1 MARSNHTDQRFRDE
15 TNLIRL
21 VEHLQRAHDDAS
33 AVGSAEALEED
44 YMRFNSVAMDVVQ
57 AQESA
62 RRLSDEFHETVP
74 QLPWNELRALRNIIV
89 HEYDGID
96 AFALYE
102 SATTD
107 AKHSSPS
114 CALTSPPSRIDRQPL
129 MRRTKYNKFE

>member
-1 MARSNHTDQRFRDE
+1 MMTRKHIDQRFRDE

-33 AVGSAEALEED
+33 AAGSAEKLEAD
-44 YMRFNSVAMDVVQ
+44 YMRFNSVAMDMVQ

-62 RRLSDEFHETVP
+62 RRLSDGFRETAP
-74 QLPWNELRALRNIIV
+74 QLPWNELRALRNVIV

-102 SATTD
+102 SATSD
-107 AKHSSPS
+107 AETLLAKLRPYVDS
-114 CALTSPPSRIDRQPL
+114 IED
-129 MRRTKYNKFE
+129 

>member
-1 MARSNHTDQRFRDE
+1 MARRNHTDQCFRDE

-44 YMRFNSVAMDVVQ
+44 YMRFNSVAMDMVQ

-62 RRLSDEFHETVP
+62 RRLSDEFREKVP
-74 QLPWNELRALRNIIV
+74 QLPWNELRALRNVIV
-89 HEYDGID
+89 HEYDGVD

-102 SATTD
+102 SAAID
-107 AKHSSPS
+107 AE
-114 CALTSPPSRIDRQPL
+114 ALLAKLRPYIATIED
-129 MRRTKYNKFE
+129 

>member
-44 YMRFNSVAMDVVQ
+44 
-57 AQESA
+57 
-62 RRLSDEFHETVP
+62 ETVP
-74 QLPWNELRALRNIIV
+74 QLPWNELRALRNVIV

-107 AKHSSPS
+107 AE
-114 CALTSPPSRIDRQPL
+114 ALL
-129 MRRTKYNKFE
+129 TKLRPYIATIED

>member
-1 MARSNHTDQRFRDE
+1 MMTRKHIDQRFRDE

-33 AVGSAEALEED
+33 AAGSAEKLEAD
-44 YMRFNSVAMDVVQ
+44 YMRFNSVAMDMVQ

-62 RRLSDEFHETVP
+62 RRLSDGFRETAP
-74 QLPWNELRALRNIIV
+74 QLPWNELRALRSIIV

-102 SATTD
+102 SATSD
-107 AKHSSPS
+107 AETLLAKLRPYVDS
-114 CALTSPPSRIDRQPL
+114 IED
-129 MRRTKYNKFE
+129 

>member
-44 YMRFNSVAMDVVQ
+44 YMRFNSVAMDMVQ

-62 RRLSDEFHETVP
+62 RRLSDGFRETAP
-74 QLPWNELRALRNIIV
+74 RLPWNELRALRNVIV

-102 SATTD
+102 SATSD
-107 AKHSSPS
+107 AETLLAKLHPYVDS
-114 CALTSPPSRIDRQPL
+114 IED
-129 MRRTKYNKFE
+129 

>member
-1 MARSNHTDQRFRDE
+1 MTHRHTDQRFRDE

-33 AVGSAEALEED
+33 IAGSAEVLEAD
-44 YMRFNSVAMDVVQ
+44 YMRFNSVAMDMVQ

-62 RRLSDEFHETVP
+62 RRLSDEFRETAP
-74 QLPWNELRALRNIIV
+74 QLPWNELRALRNVIV

-96 AFALYE
+96 TFALYE

-107 AKHSSPS
+107 AE
-114 CALTSPPSRIDRQPL
+114 ALLSKLLPYVDSIED
-129 MRRTKYNKFE
+129 

>member
-74 QLPWNELRALRNIIV
+74 QLPWN
-89 HEYDGID
+89 
-96 AFALYE
+96 
-102 SATTD
+102 
-107 AKHSSPS
+107 
-114 CALTSPPSRIDRQPL
+114 
-129 MRRTKYNKFE
+129 

>member
-1 MARSNHTDQRFRDE
+1 MRTRKHIDQRFRDE

-33 AVGSAEALEED
+33 AAGSAEKLEAD
-44 YMRFNSVAMDVVQ
+44 YMRFNSVAMDMVQ

-62 RRLSDEFHETVP
+62 RRLSDGFRETAP

-102 SATTD
+102 SATSD
-107 AKHSSPS
+107 AETLLAKLRPYVDS
-114 CALTSPPSRIDRQPL
+114 IED
-129 MRRTKYNKFE
+129 

>member
-1 MARSNHTDQRFRDE
+1 MMTRRHTDQRFRDE

-33 AVGSAEALEED
+33 AAGSAEKLESD
-44 YMRFNSVAMDVVQ
+44 YMRFNSVAMDMVQ

-62 RRLSDEFHETVP
+62 RRLSDDFRETVP
-74 QLPWNELRALRNIIV
+74 QLPWNELRALRNVIV

-102 SATTD
+102 SATSD
-107 AKHSSPS
+107 AETLLAKLRPYVDS
-114 CALTSPPSRIDRQPL
+114 IED
-129 MRRTKYNKFE
+129 

>member
-1 MARSNHTDQRFRDE
+1 MMTRKHIDQRFRDE

-33 AVGSAEALEED
+33 AAGSAEKLEAD
-44 YMRFNSVAMDVVQ
+44 YMRFNSVAMDMVQ

-62 RRLSDEFHETVP
+62 RRLSDGFRETAP
-74 QLPWNELRALRNIIV
+74 QLPWNELRALRNVIV

-102 SATTD
+102 SATSD
-107 AKHSSPS
+107 AETLLAKLRPY
-114 CALTSPPSRIDRQPL
+114 IDSI
-129 MRRTKYNKFE
+129 ED

>member
-1 MARSNHTDQRFRDE
+1 MMTRKHIDQRFRDE

-33 AVGSAEALEED
+33 AAGSAEKLEAD
-44 YMRFNSVAMDVVQ
+44 YMRFNSVAMDMVQ

-62 RRLSDEFHETVP
+62 RRLSDGFRETAP

-102 SATTD
+102 SATSD
-107 AKHSSPS
+107 AETLLAKLRPYVDS
-114 CALTSPPSRIDRQPL
+114 IED
-129 MRRTKYNKFE
+129 

>member
-1 MARSNHTDQRFRDE
+1 MMTRKHIDQRFRDE

-33 AVGSAEALEED
+33 AAGSAEKLEAD
-44 YMRFNSVAMDVVQ
+44 YMRFNSVAMDMVQ

-62 RRLSDEFHETVP
+62 RRLSDGFRETAP

-102 SATTD
+102 SATSD
-107 AKHSSPS
+107 AETLLAK
-114 CALTSPPSRIDRQPL
+114 L
-129 MRRTKYNKFE
+129 RTYVDSIED

>member
-1 MARSNHTDQRFRDE
+1 MMARKNHSDQRFRDE

-44 YMRFNSVAMDVVQ
+44 YMRFNSVAMDMVQ

-62 RRLSDEFHETVP
+62 RRLSDEFHRAVP
-74 QLPWNELRALRNIIV
+74 QLPWNELRALRNVIV

-96 AFALYE
+96 GIALYE
-102 SATTD
+102 SATID
-107 AKHSSPS
+107 AETLLAKLLPYI
-114 CALTSPPSRIDRQPL
+114 ATIED
-129 MRRTKYNKFE
+129 

>member
-1 MARSNHTDQRFRDE
+1 MMTRRHTDQRFRDE

-33 AVGSAEALEED
+33 TADSAEKLESD
-44 YMRFNSVAMDVVQ
+44 YMRFNSVAMDMAQ

-62 RRLSDEFHETVP
+62 RRLSDDFRETVP
-74 QLPWNELRALRNIIV
+74 QLPWNELRALRNVIV

-102 SATTD
+102 SATSD
-107 AKHSSPS
+107 AE
-114 CALTSPPSRIDRQPL
+114 ALLAKLRPYVDSIED
-129 MRRTKYNKFE
+129 